1 MEVVRSQ
8 KASANEILNSFVGI
22 AGRKEAEFRVPHQF
36 HIKGHSRARLRA
48 IKKVSVWQVESQSIV
63 GSYPFLAGLRFPM
76 QIGQGE

>member
-22 AGRKEAEFRVPHQF
+22 AGRKEAEFRVPHQ
-36 HIKGHSRARLRA
+36 GHSRARLRA

-63 GSYPFLAGLRFPM
+63 GATLS
-76 QIGQGE
+76 